1 VTNGLLAS
9 VEHRVVTN
17 LVKARMSVAAL
28 IRPNTN
34 CRIGPATTVMNDD
47 TSPPKFRD
55 FTWDEFT
62 EAYEATAGNR
72 KAMLDFFKIH
82 QSKSS

>member
-1 VTNGLLAS
+1 
-9 VEHRVVTN
+9 
-17 LVKARMSVAAL
+17 
-28 IRPNTN
+28 
-34 CRIGPATTVMNDD
+34 MNDD